1 MRTYQFKDGE
11 FKFYYAQYG
20 SMDRDKRIV
29 FRVRVDRDPKERA
42 REKGI
47 AGWDRIIQVWEGQEW
62 MIEQWFATHQG
73 MESIA

>member
-1 MRTYQFKDGE
+1 MKTYQFKDGE

-47 AGWDRIIQVWEGQEW
+47 TGWDRIIQVWEGQEW
-62 MIEQWFATHQG
+62 MVDQWFATHQG
-73 MESIA
+73 MEAIG